1 MKLMG
6 KVALVTG
13 ASRGLGKAIALQLAK
28 EGAQVV
34 VNYAKSAEKAGEVV
48 DAIQSAGGNA
58 LTMQTDVSNFEEV
71 EKMVDAIYEK
81 FGRIDILVNNAGV
94 NRDELLIS
102 MEKED
107 WNTVISTNLGG
118 LFNCTKAVAKYMM
131 LQKYGRIINISSIAG
146 ERGGR
151 GQSNYAASKGGVNAF
166 TRSVAMELAPKK
178 ITVNAVA
185 PGVFETEM
193 SSTVI
198 RRAKDHIL
206 NSIALKR
213 LGQADEVAKV
223 VAFLASDDSSY
234 ITGETIRVDG
244 GFKA

>member
-1 MKLMG
+1 MRLKE
-6 KVALVTG
+6 KIALVTG
-13 ASRGLGKAIALQLAK
+13 ASRGIGKAIALHLAE
-28 EGAQVV
+28 EGAQIII
-34 VNYAKSAEKAGEVV
+34 NYAKNSEKAKEVV
-48 DAIQSAGGNA
+48 AAVESTGGKA
-58 LTMQTDVSNFEEV
+58 LAMQADVSCWQEV
-71 EKMVDAIYEK
+71 EKMVDSIYEK

-107 WNTVISTNLGG
+107 WDAVINTNLGG

-131 LQKYGRIINISSIAG
+131 IQKNGRIINMSSVAG

-178 ITVNAVA
+178 VTVNAIA
-185 PGVFETEM
+185 PGVIETEM

-198 RRAKDHIL
+198 RRAKDFIL
-206 NSIALKR
+206 NSVALKR
-213 LGQADEVAKV
+213 LGQPEEIAKV

-234 ITGETIRVDG
+234 ITGEVIRVDG
-244 GFKA
+244 GFKG

>member
-34 VNYAKSAEKAGEVV
+34 VNYAKSAEKAREVV

-131 LQKYGRIINISSIAG
+131 LQKHGRIINISSIAG

>member
-1 MKLMG
+1 MRLTG

-13 ASRGLGKAIALQLAK
+13 ASRGLGKAIALQLAE

-48 DAIQSAGGNA
+48 EAIQSAGGNA
-58 LTMQTDVSNFEEV
+58 LAMQADVSNFEEV
-71 EKMVDAIYEK
+71 EKMIDAIYEK
-81 FGRIDILVNNAGV
+81 FERIDILVNNAGI
-94 NRDELLIS
+94 NRDELLMS

-107 WNTVISTNLGG
+107 WDTVINTNLGG
-118 LFNCTKAVAKYMM
+118 LFNCTKVVAKYMM
-131 LQKYGRIINISSIAG
+131 LQKSGRIINISSIAG

-178 ITVNAVA
+178 VTVNAIA
-185 PGVFETEM
+185 PGVVETEM

-198 RRAKDHIL
+198 RRAKDQIL

-213 LGQADEVAKV
+213 FGQAGEVAKV

-234 ITGETIRVDG
+234 ITGEVIRVDG
-244 GFKA
+244 GFRA

>member
-1 MKLMG
+1 MKLKG

-13 ASRGLGKAIALQLAK
+13 ASRGLGKAIALQLAQ
-28 EGAQVV
+28 EGALVV
-34 VNYAKSAEKAGEVV
+34 VNYTKNAEKAKEVV
-48 DAIQSAGGNA
+48 IAVQSSGGTA
-58 LTMQTDVSNFEEV
+58 LAMQADVSCLKEV
-71 EKMVDAIYEK
+71 EKMVDTIYEK

-107 WNTVISTNLGG
+107 WDAVINTNLGG
-118 LFNCTKAVAKYMM
+118 IFHCTKAVAKYMM
-131 LQKYGRIINISSIAG
+131 LQKFGRVINISSVAG

-185 PGVFETEM
+185 PGVVETEM
-193 SSTVI
+193 SSTVV

-206 NSIALKR
+206 NAVALKR
-213 LGQADEVAKV
+213 LGQPEEIAKV

-234 ITGETIRVDG
+234 ITGEVIRVDG
-244 GFKA
+244 GFKG